1 MKVLQINTVYAR
13 GSTGKIALDIH
24 NICKENGI
32 ECLSAHRYAEGEI
45 FEDTIEVS
53 SWLDCHIHNR
63 LVRYTG
69 MQGCYSKFKTFT
81 FLKKVKKYNPDVIH
95 LHNLHGSF
103 INLKKL
109 FGYIK
114 KNNIRVIW
122 TLHDCW
128 TFTGICPHF
137 VTENCDKW
145 KTGCSK
151 CPIKKYKL
159 SSDPSKKMHHL
170 KKKWFLG
177 VNDMTFVTTSI
188 WIRDLFKQ
196 SFLKDYPT
204 VVINNGIN
212 LNLFKPTYGD
222 FREKYNL
229 GNKKV
234 VLGVASVWEKNKG
247 IYDFIKLSKLLD
259 DTYKIVLVGLSKEQ
273 LSQIPENMIGITRTS
288 DANELAEIY
297 TAADVF
303 VNPTYCD
310 TFPTV
315 NLEAQACGTPVVTYR
330 TGGSPECIDSNTG
343 VVVECGDI
351 DALKNEIIRVCEEK
365 PFTSENCIKRAKL
378 FDKKERFKEYI
389 KLYEDCTYRP

>member
-1 MKVLQINTVYAR
+1 
-13 GSTGKIALDIH
+13 
-24 NICKENGI
+24 
-32 ECLSAHRYAEGEI
+32 
-45 FEDTIEVS
+45 
-53 SWLDCHIHNR
+53 
-63 LVRYTG
+63 
-69 MQGCYSKFKTFT
+69 
-81 FLKKVKKYNPDVIH
+81 
-95 LHNLHGSF
+95 
-103 INLKKL
+103 
-109 FGYIK
+109 
-114 KNNIRVIW
+114 
-122 TLHDCW
+122 
-128 TFTGICPHF
+128 
-137 VTENCDKW
+137 
-145 KTGCSK
+145 
-151 CPIKKYKL
+151 
-159 SSDPSKKMHHL
+159 
-170 KKKWFLG
+170 
-177 VNDMTFVTTSI
+177 
-188 WIRDLFKQ
+188 
-196 SFLKDYPT
+196 LKDYPT